1 MRYYIDEYFVENDEQ
16 RLIYNFNDIKQKV
29 IELHNNNKSIKSI
42 VKYIQ
47 EWLYIFNDK
56 DETQYET
63 NIVKK
68 IIKNEP
74 IINRFSNK
82 TFQ

>member
-47 EWLYIFNDK
+47 
-56 DETQYET
+56 
-63 NIVKK
+63 
-68 IIKNEP
+68 
-74 IINRFSNK
+74 
-82 TFQ
+82 